1 MNNWVI
7 LSPNLRITTGPNR
20 HHFAQC
26 RAVKKARHVL
36 CRVGESVTHVRV
48 KNDGDCFNLIG
59 PGGETFASL
68 SDLVR
73 YYYDN
78 KDRQELRDTAGTA
91 IYLKYPLPSVDHSSE
106 RYIWLEPSSASYVE
120 VLV

>member
-1 MNNWVI
+1 MA
-7 LSPNLRITTGPNR
+7 LQG
-20 HHFAQC
+20 
-26 RAVKKARHVL
+26 RAVKKTGDVI

-73 YYYDN
+73 YYTDN
-78 KDRQELRDTAGTA
+78 KSQELRDTAGTA
-91 IYLKYPLPSVDHSSE
+91 IYLKYPLPCVDHNSE
-106 RYIWLEPSSASYVE
+106 RYVSLQPPSAIAT
-120 VLV
+120 

>member
-1 MNNWVI
+1 MIQQRIFFHIVKHEQ
-7 LSPNLRITTGPNR
+7 LSNFKSKFTHYHWAKPPPFCTVSRGK
-20 HHFAQC
+20 
-26 RAVKKARHVL
+26 KKARHVL

-106 RYIWLEPSSASYVE
+106 RYI
-120 VLV
+120 